1 MLKSE
6 FIHALSIKQPHL
18 TLSDVDAA
26 LHCIIEKMITELA
39 SGGRVEIRGF
49 GAFSLKHRKAKI
61 GRNPKTGVAVSIPQ
75 KYTVYFKPGSDLKKR
90 VDDASNE
97 FKIIH

>member
-26 LHCIIEKMITELA
+26 VHCIIEKMITELA

-61 GRNPKTGVAVSIPQ
+61 GRNPKTGVAVSVPQ
-75 KYTVYFKPGSDLKKR
+75 KHSVYFKPGADLKKR
-90 VDDASNE
+90 VDDASTT
-97 FKIIH
+97 FKIIN

>member
-1 MLKSE
+1 MIKSE

-26 LHCIIEKMITELA
+26 VHCIIEKMITELA

-49 GAFSLKHRKAKI
+49 GSFSLKHRRAKI
-61 GRNPKTGVAVSIPQ
+61 GRNPKTGVAVSVPQ
-75 KYTVYFKPGSDLKKR
+75 KHTVYFKPGADLKKR
-90 VDDASNE
+90 VDDSSTT

>member
-1 MLKSE
+1 MIKSE

-26 LHCIIEKMITELA
+26 VHCIIEKMITELA

-49 GAFSLKHRKAKI
+49 GAFSLKHRRAKI

-75 KYTVYFKPGSDLKKR
+75 KHTVYFKPGADLKKR
-90 VDDASNE
+90 VDDASTT

>member
-26 LHCIIEKMITELA
+26 VHCIIEKMITELA

-49 GAFSLKHRKAKI
+49 GAFSLKHRRAKI
-61 GRNPKTGVAVSIPQ
+61 GRNPKTGVAVSVPQ
-75 KYTVYFKPGSDLKKR
+75 KHSVYFKPGADLKKR
-90 VDDASNE
+90 VDDASTT

>member
-1 MLKSE
+1 MIKSE
-6 FIHALSIKQPHL
+6 LINLIASKQIHLSII
-18 TLSDVDAA
+18 DVDAA
-26 LHCIIEKMITELA
+26 VHCMIEKMITELA

-61 GRNPKTGVAVSIPQ
+61 GRNPKTGVAVSVPQ

-90 VDDASNE
+90 VDDASTT

>member
-26 LHCIIEKMITELA
+26 VHCIIEKMITELA

-49 GAFSLKHRKAKI
+49 GSFSLKHRRAKI

-75 KYTVYFKPGSDLKKR
+75 KYSVYFKPGADLKKR

>member
-26 LHCIIEKMITELA
+26 VHCIIEKMITELA

-49 GAFSLKHRKAKI
+49 GSFSLKHRRAKI

-75 KYTVYFKPGSDLKKR
+75 KHTVYFKPGADLKKR
-90 VDDASNE
+90 VDDASTT

>member
-26 LHCIIEKMITELA
+26 VHCIIEKMITELA

-49 GAFSLKHRKAKI
+49 GSFSLKHRRAKI
-61 GRNPKTGVAVSIPQ
+61 GRNPKTGVAVSVPQ

-90 VDDASNE
+90 VDDASTT

>member
-18 TLSDVDAA
+18 SLSDVDAA
-26 LHCIIEKMITELA
+26 VRCIIEKMITELA

-49 GAFSLKHRKAKI
+49 GAFSLKHYKAKL
-61 GRNPKTGVAVSIPQ
+61 GRNPRTGEIVSVPQ
-75 KYTVYFKPGSDLKKR
+75 KHSVYFKPGADLKKR
-90 VDDASNE
+90 VDDASTT
-97 FKIIH
+97 FKIIN

>member
-26 LHCIIEKMITELA
+26 VHCIIEKMITELA

-49 GAFSLKHRKAKI
+49 GSFSLKHRRAKI

-75 KYTVYFKPGSDLKKR
+75 KYSVYFKPGADLKKR
-90 VDDASNE
+90 VDDASTT
-97 FKIIH
+97 FKIIN

>member
-1 MLKSE
+1 MIKSE
-6 FIHALSIKQPHL
+6 LINLIASKQTHLSII
-18 TLSDVDAA
+18 DVDAA
-26 LHCIIEKMITELA
+26 VHCIIEKMITELA

-61 GRNPKTGVAVSIPQ
+61 GRNPKTGVAVSVPQ
-75 KYTVYFKPGSDLKKR
+75 KHSVYFKPGADLKKR
-90 VDDASNE
+90 VDDASTT

>member
-1 MLKSE
+1 MIKSE

-26 LHCIIEKMITELA
+26 VHCIIEKMITELA

-49 GAFSLKHRKAKI
+49 GSFSLKHRRAKI
-61 GRNPKTGVAVSIPQ
+61 GRNPKTGVAVSVPQ
-75 KYTVYFKPGSDLKKR
+75 KHTVYFKPGADLKKR
-90 VDDASNE
+90 VDDASTT
-97 FKIIH
+97 FKINN